1 MLWLERTPIWLIGV
15 LILIG
20 LIVAEQLGYAARR
33 VSRGGPEP
41 SNESVGYIV
50 TGALALLGLLV
61 AFTFSAASDRY
72 DTRRQLVVEEAN
84 ALGTTYLRAQALDPA
99 PRAALSPLIA
109 QYAHARD
116 RWLQAGEDAA
126 QIARAQAET
135 EALQD
140 RIWAATVADIRA
152 NPTATIN
159 PSLLQTTND
168 MFDVS
173 ASIRAAFDGRLPIS
187 ILRAM
192 IAYALIAA
200 AIMGFA
206 MAAERRQAVLSA
218 ALYLALAVA
227 ICLIL
232 DLDRPRAGSV
242 TLPRAP
248 MDRAIAA
255 IDVAEAAR
263 AKSPPAP

>member
-1 MLWLERTPIWLIGV
+1 AARLHAPQAEGNPGRCGGRRGLSGRARVLAAAVRVSPDRRPARAAARSSDALEVRMLWLERTPIWLIGF

-33 VSRGGPEP
+33 LTVSRGGPEP

-99 PRAALSPLIA
+99 PRAALSPLIS

-192 IAYALIAA
+192 IAYALIA
-200 AIMGFA
+200 
-206 MAAERRQAVLSA
+206 
-218 ALYLALAVA
+218 
-227 ICLIL
+227 
-232 DLDRPRAGSV
+232 
-242 TLPRAP
+242 
-248 MDRAIAA
+248 
-255 IDVAEAAR
+255 
-263 AKSPPAP
+263 